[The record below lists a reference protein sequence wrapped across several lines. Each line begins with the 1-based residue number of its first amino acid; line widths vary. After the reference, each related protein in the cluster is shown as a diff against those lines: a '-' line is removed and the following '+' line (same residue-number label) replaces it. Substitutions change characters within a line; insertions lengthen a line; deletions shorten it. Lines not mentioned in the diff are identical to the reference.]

1 MFKIDRI
8 TQHLLFF
15 LAFIAI
21 NDLIAGNSKAYI
33 NGSIHT
39 FDRNLTIVD
48 SLLVRDGIIQQI
60 GTQAEVIKS
69 IDESTEIIDL
79 NGKMMMPSF
88 HDAHAHPIWNGM
100 DFLQCSVFDLL
111 TINEIQERIH
121 ACLDED
127 HVKSSGWV
135 LGAGLN
141 AGLFP
146 SANPNKALFDEVSK
160 DVPIYIE
167 MSDGHN
173 ALVNSKALELA
184 GITKETKD
192 PFKGIIE
199 RDPVTGEPSG
209 TLREPSAMNLVA
221 GVLPSETS
229 ELRLNGLL
237 YAQNLAS
244 TLGITSMIDAAV
256 NEDYLMS
263 FKSLADRGELK
274 LRVTACIEYGRQHYV
289 QEFSGFED
297 LYQRR
302 SEYDHPRINA
312 NCVKIFIDGV
322 LEGQTGA
329 ILEPYLDSGSYGQLY
344 FSQDE
349 LNNAIARF
357 DADNTQVMTHAI
369 GDRAVRSVLD
379 AYQHAIDS
387 NGMRN
392 NKHHISH
399 LQLIHEDDISRFS
412 ELKIS
417 ANFQA
422 AWALPDEWITKINIP
437 ELGIERVNRMYPI
450 RSIHDSGGIIV
461 GGSDWA
467 VTTMNPLIAIETA
480 VTRKDPSNRVQGT
493 LNENERMDLT
503 EILKAYTINAA
514 NIMHQGHLTGSIEV
528 GKYADLIILEE
539 NLYEIPHEKIGEVK
553 VMETLLEGETV
564 FRIN

>member
-1 MFKIDRI
+1 MLKIDRL
-8 TQHLLFF
+8 TQHVLLF
-15 LAFIAI
+15 LAFFAM
-21 NDLIAGNSKAYI
+21 NDLVSGNSKAYI

-48 SLLVRDGIIQQI
+48 SLLVRDGIIQLI

-69 IDESTEIIDL
+69 IDQSTEIIDL
-79 NGKMMMPSF
+79 EGRMMMPSF

-100 DFLQCSVFDLL
+100 DFLQCSVFNLL
-111 TINEIQERIH
+111 TINEIQERIQ
-121 ACLDED
+121 ACLEED

-146 SANPNKALFDEVSK
+146 SANPNKTLFDEVSK
-160 DVPIYIE
+160 DIPIYIE

-199 RDPVTGEPSG
+199 KDPVTGEPSG
-209 TLREPSAMNLVA
+209 TLREPSAMNLIS
-221 GVLPSETS
+221 GVMPSETS

-244 TLGITSMIDAAV
+244 SLGITSMIDAAV

-263 FKSLADRGELK
+263 FKSLADRGELN

-289 QEFSGFED
+289 QEFSGFEH

-349 LNNAIARF
+349 LDNAIARF

-379 AYQHAIDS
+379 AYQHAIET

-422 AWALPDEWITKINIP
+422 AWALPDEWITEINIP

-450 RSIHDSGGIIV
+450 RSIHDSGGTIV

-493 LNENERMDLT
+493 LNKNERMDLT
-503 EILKAYTINAA
+503 EMLKAYTINAA
-514 NIMHQGHLTGSIEV
+514 DLMHQGHLTGSLET
-528 GKYADLIILEE
+528 GKYADLIILER
-539 NLYEIPHEKIGEVK
+539 NLFEIPLEEIGEVK
-553 VMETLLEGETV
+553 VIETVLEGTTV

>member
-1 MFKIDRI
+1 MLKIDRL
-8 TQHLLFF
+8 TQHVLLF
-15 LAFIAI
+15 LAFFAM
-21 NDLIAGNSKAYI
+21 NDLVAGNSKAYI

-48 SLLVRDGIIQQI
+48 SLLVRDGVIQLI

-69 IDESTEIIDL
+69 TDQSTEIIDL
-79 NGKMMMPSF
+79 EGRMMMPSF

-100 DFLQCSVFDLL
+100 DFLQCSVFNLL
-111 TINEIQERIH
+111 TINEIQERIQ
-121 ACLDED
+121 ACLEED

-146 SANPNKALFDEVSK
+146 SANPNKTLFDEVSK
-160 DVPIYIE
+160 DIPIYIE

-209 TLREPSAMNLVA
+209 TLREPSAMNLIA
-221 GVLPSETS
+221 GVMPSETT

-244 TLGITSMIDAAV
+244 SLGITSMIDAAV

-263 FKSLADRGELK
+263 FKSLADRGELN

-289 QEFSGFED
+289 QEFSGFEH

-349 LNNAIARF
+349 LDNAIARF

-379 AYQHAIDS
+379 AYQHAIET

-422 AWALPDEWITKINIP
+422 AWALPDEWITEINIP

-450 RSIHDSGGIIV
+450 RSIHDSGGTIV

-493 LNENERMDLT
+493 LNKNERMDLT
-503 EILKAYTINAA
+503 EMLKAYTINAA
-514 NIMHQGHLTGSIEV
+514 DLMHQGHLTGSLET
-528 GKYADLIILEE
+528 GKYADLIILER
-539 NLYEIPHEKIGEVK
+539 NLFEIPLEEIGEVK
-553 VMETLLEGETV
+553 VIETVLEGTTV

>member
-1 MFKIDRI
+1 MLKIGRL

-15 LAFIAI
+15 LAFFAI

-39 FDRNLTIVD
+39 FDRNLTVVG
-48 SLLVRDGIIQQI
+48 SLLVRDGIIQLT

-69 IDESTEIIDL
+69 IEESTEIIDL
-79 NGKMMMPSF
+79 KGRMMMPSF

-111 TINEIQERIH
+111 TTNEIQQRIH

-127 HVKSSGWV
+127 HAKSSGWV

-160 DVPIYIE
+160 DIPIYIE

-184 GITKETKD
+184 GITKETQD
-192 PFKGIIE
+192 PLKGIIE

-209 TLREPSAMNLVA
+209 TLREPSAMNLIA
-221 GVLPSETS
+221 GILPSETS

-244 TLGITSMIDAAV
+244 SLGITSMIDAAV

-263 FKSLADRGELK
+263 FKSLAERGELN

-349 LNNAIARF
+349 LDNTIARF

-379 AYQHAIDS
+379 AYQHAIET

-422 AWALPDEWITKINIP
+422 TWALPDEWITEINIP

-450 RSIHDSGGIIV
+450 RSIHDSGGTIV

-480 VTRKDPSNRVQGT
+480 VTRKDPSDRVQGT
-493 LNENERMDLT
+493 LNEDERMELT
-503 EILKAYTINAA
+503 EMLKAYTINAA
-514 NIMHQGHLTGSIEV
+514 HVMHQDHLTGSLEA
-528 GKYADLIILEE
+528 GKYADFIVLEKNLFEIPLEE
-539 NLYEIPHEKIGEVK
+539 IGEVR
-553 VMETLLEGETV
+553 VIETVLEGTTV

>member
-1 MFKIDRI
+1 MLKIDRL
-8 TQHLLFF
+8 TQHVLLF
-15 LAFIAI
+15 LAFFAM
-21 NDLIAGNSKAYI
+21 NDLVAGNSKAYI

-48 SLLVRDGIIQQI
+48 SLLVRDGVIQLI
-60 GTQAEVIKS
+60 GTQAEVIKN
-69 IDESTEIIDL
+69 IDQSTEIIDL
-79 NGKMMMPSF
+79 KGRMMMPSF

-111 TINEIQERIH
+111 TINEIQERIQ
-121 ACLDED
+121 ACLEED

-146 SANPNKALFDEVSK
+146 SANPNKTLFDEVSK
-160 DVPIYIE
+160 DIPIYIE

-209 TLREPSAMNLVA
+209 TLREPSAMNLIS
-221 GVLPSETS
+221 GVMPSETP

-244 TLGITSMIDAAV
+244 SLGITSMIDAAV

-263 FKSLADRGELK
+263 FKSLADRGELN

-289 QEFSGFED
+289 QEFSGFEH

-349 LNNAIARF
+349 LDNAIARF

-379 AYQHAIDS
+379 AYQHAIET

-422 AWALPDEWITKINIP
+422 AWALPDEWITEINIP

-450 RSIHDSGGIIV
+450 RSIHDSGGTIV

-503 EILKAYTINAA
+503 EMLKAYTINAA
-514 NIMHQGHLTGSIEV
+514 DLMHQGHLTGSLET
-528 GKYADLIILEE
+528 GKYADLIILER
-539 NLYEIPHEKIGEVK
+539 NLFEIPLEEIGEVK
-553 VMETLLEGETV
+553 VIETVLEGTTV

>member
-1 MFKIDRI
+1 MFQIKKVIQQTAI
-8 TQHLLFF
+8 LLAVFSMS
-15 LAFIAI
+15 
-21 NDLIAGNSKAYI
+21 DLSAGNSKAYI

-39 FDRNLTIVD
+39 FDKNLTIAD
-48 SLLVRDGIIQQI
+48 SILVKDGVIQLVGSQSD
-60 GTQAEVIKS
+60 VIKNA
-69 IDESTEIIDL
+69 DESIEIVDL
-79 NGKMMMPSF
+79 QGRMMMPSF

-111 TINEIQERIH
+111 TINEIQERIR
-121 ACLDED
+121 ACLEKD
-127 HVKSSGWV
+127 HVKTSGWV
-135 LGAGLN
+135 VGAGLN

-146 SANPNKALFDEVSK
+146 AANPNKSLFDEVSE
-160 DVPIYIE
+160 DIPIYIE

-173 ALVNSKALELA
+173 ALVNTKALELA
-184 GITKETKD
+184 GINRDTKD

-199 RDPVTGEPSG
+199 RDPITGEPSG
-209 TLREPSAMNLVA
+209 TLREPSAMNLIA
-221 GVLPSETS
+221 DVLPTETS
-229 ELRLNGLL
+229 ELRLNGLI

-244 TLGITSMIDAAV
+244 SFGITSMIDAAV
-256 NEDYLMS
+256 NEPYLIS
-263 FKSLADRGELK
+263 FKDLAEKGELN
-274 LRVTACIEYGRQHYV
+274 LRITACIEYGRQHYV

-297 LYQRR
+297 VYKRR
-302 SEYDHPRINA
+302 SEFEHPRINT

-357 DADNTQVMTHAI
+357 DANGTQVMTHAI

-379 AYQHAIDS
+379 AYQHAIKT
-387 NGMRN
+387 NGMEN

-399 LQLIHEDDISRFS
+399 LQLIHEEDIPRFS
-412 ELKIS
+412 ELNIS

-422 AWALPDEWITKINIP
+422 AWALPDEWITEINIP
-437 ELGIERVNRMYPI
+437 ELGVERVNRMYPI
-450 RSIHDSGGIIV
+450 RSIHDSGGTIV

-493 LNENERMDLT
+493 LNEKERMTLT
-503 EILKAYTINAA
+503 EMLKAYTINAA
-514 NIMHQGHLTGSIEV
+514 DVMHQGHLTGSIEV
-528 GKYADLIILEE
+528 GKYADLIILEK
-539 NLYEIPHEKIGEVK
+539 NLFEIPLEEIGEVK
-553 VMETLLEGETV
+553 VIETVLEGTTV

>member
-1 MFKIDRI
+1 MLKIKKVI
-8 TQHLLFF
+8 QQTAILLAVFSMS
-15 LAFIAI
+15 
-21 NDLIAGNSKAYI
+21 DLSAGNSKAYI

-39 FDRNLTIVD
+39 FDENLTIAD
-48 SLLVRDGIIQQI
+48 SILVKDGIIQLV
-60 GTQAEVIKS
+60 GSQADVIKNA
-69 IDESTEIIDL
+69 DESIEIVDL
-79 NGKMMMPSF
+79 QGRMMMPSF

-111 TINEIQERIH
+111 TINEIQERIR
-121 ACLDED
+121 ACLEED
-127 HVKSSGWV
+127 HVKISGWV
-135 LGAGLN
+135 VGAGLN

-146 SANPNKALFDEVSK
+146 AANPNKSLFDEVSE
-160 DVPIYIE
+160 DIPIYIE

-173 ALVNSKALELA
+173 ALVNTKALELA
-184 GITKETKD
+184 GINRDTKD

-199 RDPVTGEPSG
+199 RDPITGEPSG

-221 GVLPSETS
+221 DVLPTETA

-244 TLGITSMIDAAV
+244 SFGITSMIDAAV
-256 NEDYLMS
+256 NEPYLIS
-263 FKSLADRGELK
+263 FKDLAQKGELN
-274 LRVTACIEYGRQHYV
+274 LRMTACIEYGRQHYV

-297 LYQRR
+297 VYKRR
-302 SEYDHPRINA
+302 SEFEHPRINT

-357 DADNTQVMTHAI
+357 DANGTQVMTHAI

-379 AYQHAIDS
+379 AYQHAIET
-387 NGMRN
+387 NGLKN

-399 LQLIHEDDISRFS
+399 LQLIHEEDIPRFS

-422 AWALPDEWITKINIP
+422 AWALPDEWITEINIP
-437 ELGIERVNRMYPI
+437 ELGVERVNRMYPI
-450 RSIHDSGGIIV
+450 RSIHDAGGTIV

-480 VTRKDPSNRVQGT
+480 VTRQDPSDRVKGT
-493 LNENERMDLT
+493 LNEKERMDLT
-503 EILKAYTINAA
+503 EMLKAYTINAA
-514 NIMHQGHLTGSIEV
+514 EVMRQGHLTGSIEV
-528 GKYADLIILEE
+528 GKFADLIILEK
-539 NLYEIPHEKIGEVK
+539 NLYKIPLKEIGEVR
-553 VMETLLEGETV
+553 VIETVLEGNTV
-564 FRIN
+564 FRID

>member
-1 MFKIDRI
+1 MLKIKKVLKQTAI
-8 TQHLLFF
+8 LLAVFSMS
-15 LAFIAI
+15 
-21 NDLIAGNSKAYI
+21 DLSAGNSKAYI

-39 FDRNLTIVD
+39 FDENLTIAD
-48 SLLVRDGIIQQI
+48 SILVKDGIIQLV
-60 GTQAEVIKS
+60 GSQADVIKNA
-69 IDESTEIIDL
+69 DESIEIVDL
-79 NGKMMMPSF
+79 QGRMMMPAF

-111 TINEIQERIH
+111 TINEIQERIR
-121 ACLDED
+121 ACLEED
-127 HVKSSGWV
+127 HVKTSGWV
-135 LGAGLN
+135 VGAGLN

-146 SANPNKALFDEVSK
+146 AANPNKSLFDEVSK
-160 DVPIYIE
+160 DIPIYIE

-184 GITKETKD
+184 GINRDTKD

-221 GVLPSETS
+221 DVLPNETA
-229 ELRLNGLL
+229 ELLLNGLL

-244 TLGITSMIDAAV
+244 SFGITSMIDAAV
-256 NEDYLMS
+256 NEPYLIS
-263 FKSLADRGELK
+263 FKDLAQKGELN
-274 LRVTACIEYGRQHYV
+274 LRMTACIEYGRQHYV

-297 LYQRR
+297 VYKRR
-302 SEYDHPRINA
+302 SEFEHPRINT

-357 DADNTQVMTHAI
+357 DANGTQVMTHAI

-379 AYQHAIDS
+379 AYQHAIET
-387 NGMRN
+387 NGLKN

-399 LQLIHEDDISRFS
+399 LQLIHEEDIPRFS

-422 AWALPDEWITKINIP
+422 AWALPDEWITEINIP
-437 ELGIERVNRMYPI
+437 ELGVERVNRMYPI
-450 RSIHDSGGIIV
+450 RSIHDAGGTIV

-480 VTRKDPSNRVQGT
+480 VTRQDPSDRVKGT
-493 LNENERMDLT
+493 LNEKERMDLT
-503 EILKAYTINAA
+503 EMLKAYTINAA
-514 NIMHQGHLTGSIEV
+514 EVMRQGHLTGSIEV
-528 GKYADLIILEE
+528 GKFADLIVLEK
-539 NLYEIPHEKIGEVK
+539 NLYKIPLKEIGEVR
-553 VMETLLEGETV
+553 VIETVLEGNTV
-564 FRIN
+564 FRID

>member
-1 MFKIDRI
+1 MFEIKKVIQQAAI
-8 TQHLLFF
+8 LLAVFCMS
-15 LAFIAI
+15 
-21 NDLIAGNSKAYI
+21 DLIAGNSKAYI

-39 FDRNLTIVD
+39 FDENLTVTESILVKDGVIELVGSQADVIKNADESIEIVD
-48 SLLVRDGIIQQI
+48 LQGR
-60 GTQAEVIKS
+60 
-69 IDESTEIIDL
+69 
-79 NGKMMMPSF
+79 MMMPSF

-111 TINEIQERIH
+111 TIIEIQDRIR
-121 ACLDED
+121 ACLEED
-127 HVKSSGWV
+127 HVKTSGWV
-135 LGAGLN
+135 VGAGLN

-146 SANPNKALFDEVSK
+146 AANPNKSLFDEVSE
-160 DVPIYIE
+160 DIPIYIE

-173 ALVNSKALELA
+173 ALVNTKALELA
-184 GITKETKD
+184 GINRDTKD

-199 RDPVTGEPSG
+199 RDPITGEPSG
-209 TLREPSAMNLVA
+209 TLREPSAMNLIA
-221 GVLPSETS
+221 DVLPTETS
-229 ELRLNGLL
+229 ELRLNGLI

-244 TLGITSMIDAAV
+244 SFGITSMIDAAV
-256 NEDYLMS
+256 NEPYLIS
-263 FKSLADRGELK
+263 FKDLAEKGELN
-274 LRVTACIEYGRQHYV
+274 LRITACIEYGRQHYV

-297 LYQRR
+297 VYKRR
-302 SEYDHPRINA
+302 SEFEHPRINT

-357 DADNTQVMTHAI
+357 DANGTQVMTHAI

-379 AYQHAIDS
+379 AYQHAIKT
-387 NGMRN
+387 NGMEN

-399 LQLIHEDDISRFS
+399 LQLIHEEDIPRFS
-412 ELKIS
+412 ELNIS

-422 AWALPDEWITKINIP
+422 AWALPDEWITEINIP
-437 ELGIERVNRMYPI
+437 ELGVERVNRMYPI
-450 RSIHDSGGIIV
+450 RSIHDSGGTIV

>member
-422 AWALPDEWITKINIP
+422 AWALPDEWITEINIP

-480 VTRKDPSNRVQGT
+480 VTRKDPSNRVRGT

>member
-1 MFKIDRI
+1 MLKIDRL
-8 TQHLLFF
+8 TQHVLLF
-15 LAFIAI
+15 LAFFAM
-21 NDLIAGNSKAYI
+21 NDLVADNSKAYI

-48 SLLVRDGIIQQI
+48 SLLVRDGVIQLI
-60 GTQAEVIKS
+60 GTQAEVIKN
-69 IDESTEIIDL
+69 IDQSTEIIDL
-79 NGKMMMPSF
+79 KGRMMMPSF

-111 TINEIQERIH
+111 TINEIQERIQ
-121 ACLDED
+121 ACLEED

-146 SANPNKALFDEVSK
+146 SANPNKTLFDEVSK
-160 DVPIYIE
+160 DIPIYIE

-209 TLREPSAMNLVA
+209 TLREPSAMNLIA
-221 GVLPSETS
+221 GVMPSETT

-244 TLGITSMIDAAV
+244 SLGITSMIDAAV

-263 FKSLADRGELK
+263 FKSLADRGELN

-289 QEFSGFED
+289 QEFSGFEH

-349 LNNAIARF
+349 LDNAIARF

-379 AYQHAIDS
+379 AYQHAIET

-422 AWALPDEWITKINIP
+422 AWALPDEWITEINIP

-450 RSIHDSGGIIV
+450 RSIHDSGGTIV

-493 LNENERMDLT
+493 LNKNERMDLT
-503 EILKAYTINAA
+503 EMLKAYTINAA
-514 NIMHQGHLTGSIEV
+514 DLMHQGHLTGSLET
-528 GKYADLIILEE
+528 GKYADLIILER
-539 NLYEIPHEKIGEVK
+539 NLFEIPLEEIGEVK
-553 VMETLLEGETV
+553 VIETVLEGTTV

>member
-1 MFKIDRI
+1 MLKIDRL
-8 TQHLLFF
+8 TQHVLLF
-15 LAFIAI
+15 LAFFAM
-21 NDLIAGNSKAYI
+21 NDLVAGNSKAYI

-48 SLLVRDGIIQQI
+48 SLLVRDGVIQLI

-69 IDESTEIIDL
+69 IDQSTEIIDL
-79 NGKMMMPSF
+79 KGRMMMPSF

-111 TINEIQERIH
+111 TINEIQERIQ
-121 ACLDED
+121 ACLEED

-146 SANPNKALFDEVSK
+146 SANPNKTLFDEVSK
-160 DVPIYIE
+160 DIPIYIE

-209 TLREPSAMNLVA
+209 TLREPSAMNLIS
-221 GVLPSETS
+221 GVMPSETI

-244 TLGITSMIDAAV
+244 SLGITSMIDAAV

-263 FKSLADRGELK
+263 FKSLADRGELN

-289 QEFSGFED
+289 QEFSGFEH

-349 LNNAIARF
+349 LDNAIARF

-379 AYQHAIDS
+379 AYQHAIET

-422 AWALPDEWITKINIP
+422 AWALPDEWITEINIP

-450 RSIHDSGGIIV
+450 RSIHDSGGTIV

-503 EILKAYTINAA
+503 EMLKAYTINAA
-514 NIMHQGHLTGSIEV
+514 DLMHQGHLTGSLET
-528 GKYADLIILEE
+528 GKYADLIILER
-539 NLYEIPHEKIGEVK
+539 NLFEIPLEEIGEVK
-553 VMETLLEGETV
+553 VIETVLEGTTV

>member
-422 AWALPDEWITKINIP
+422 AWALPDEWITEINIP

-528 GKYADLIILEE
+528 GKYADLIILED